1 MYSHTTNLRVRYGE
15 TDRMGYV
22 YYGNYAEYLE
32 VGRVEA
38 LRALGFPYRRLE
50 DEGILLP
57 VHELWLRYHAPAHY
71 DDELLLQTTITAMPS
86 ARIPFRYELRATDG
100 ALLTEATTALVFVD
114 RATGRPMR
122 APAALVAALEPFFT
136 A

>member
-1 MYSHTTNLRVRYGE
+1 MYSHEIMLRVRYGE

-50 DEGILLP
+50 DDGVLLP

-71 DDELLLQTTITAMPS
+71 DDELRLLTSITSMP
-86 ARIPFRYELRATDG
+86 AVRIHFRYELRALDG
-100 ALLTEATTALVFVD
+100 RLLTEATTTLVFVD
-114 RATGRPMR
+114 QGTGRPMR
-122 APAALVAALEPFFT
+122 APAALLDALRSYFPD
-136 A
+136 